1 MNKLFLLTTVLSTMS
16 TQLIAAS
23 GTRGGGHIV
32 QIKQERYLMDMASAA
47 VCDWK
52 RGEELFNDYPELNT
66 IFDELNKIEW
76 YFASELKQELKGLDF
91 CFTGSLRSVSPY
103 DWYSPVGHNRDET
116 IIQGGYR
123 IDNDVYFDKKQLTK
137 ISKYDQ
143 AMFMIHETMHSF
155 LPMDILE
162 RNLKLRTITRVIGRI
177 GKGKSVNTKDLYFNM
192 YKSEVSFPR
201 MLNKLKDYKKQLIFL
216 NASKEESM
224 EMVLNSN
231 NPESLID
238 FNYLD
243 FNAISEKDYNELYFH
258 MDNVK
263 LRDVLTSLIINGNPS
278 VIKKIIDEK
287 SYANFNIILEVLN
300 IFEFLDE
307 SQKQAVLDSKRF
319 SDFSSSF
326 DVLNSEKQVLV
337 RKKLLTLKADSSFQ
351 LLGEFRERNLI
362 DFPRIKA
369 FPSNLKW
376 VLQMAFIRFE
386 NGDLKDSSFRKELSE
401 LLELKHIKNQV
412 LEAEVEIERE
422 KKYVLVRL
430 NKISNDLIKL
440 FKKELRLQ
448 ATSEDEYQQILN
460 ELNL

>member
-287 SYANFNIILEVLN
+287 YII
-300 IFEFLDE
+300 
-307 SQKQAVLDSKRF
+307 
-319 SDFSSSF
+319 
-326 DVLNSEKQVLV
+326 
-337 RKKLLTLKADSSFQ
+337 
-351 LLGEFRERNLI
+351 
-362 DFPRIKA
+362 
-369 FPSNLKW
+369 
-376 VLQMAFIRFE
+376 
-386 NGDLKDSSFRKELSE
+386 GDLEQREIDI
-401 LLELKHIKNQV
+401 IKNQH
-412 LEAEVEIERE
+412 E
-422 KKYVLVRL
+422 KKDWGW
-430 NKISNDLIKL
+430 KCNDVPMCNHCD
-440 FKKELRLQ
+440 KELCKTRTYGIGNQPMFPGLSDLQ
-448 ATSEDEYQQILN
+448 EIQLEEPYYYLNVILYRQQNSKCL
-460 ELNL
+460 